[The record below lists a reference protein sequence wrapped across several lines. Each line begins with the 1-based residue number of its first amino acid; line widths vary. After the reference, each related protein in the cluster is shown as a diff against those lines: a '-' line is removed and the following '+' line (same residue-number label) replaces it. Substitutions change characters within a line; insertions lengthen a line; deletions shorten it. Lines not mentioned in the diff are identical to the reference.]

1 MQNRWV
7 QAALIGLAALSGA
20 DTALGEARERIK
32 VEGDA
37 IVYDGGVEVL
47 DESAPAD
54 ADVLRHLLSPEKTI
68 RRIILTGPFAKTG
81 GALDVARVIDDF
93 DLDTEIRD
101 ECTDGCLYMFVA
113 GEKRLLHKGAKLGV
127 RRRIMSAAFV
137 KDHFEAR
144 KARYGWE
151 DEFGQAAMLYDV
163 GQSDMRWALLY
174 LMDHGVSLDFAL
186 RVFATP
192 RDDMWWPE
200 RDELVEGGVI
210 ASH

>member
-1 MQNRWV
+1 MLNRWGM
-7 QAALIGLAALSGA
+7 AALIGLVTLSGA
-20 DTALGEARERIK
+20 DIALGEARERIS
-32 VEGDA
+32 VEGAA
-37 IVYDGGVEVL
+37 IVYDSGVEVL

-54 ADVLRHLLSPEKTI
+54 ADVLRHLLASEKAI
-68 RRIILTGPFAKTG
+68 RRIILTGTFAKTG

-113 GEKRLLHKGAKLGV
+113 GEKRLLQKGAKLGV
-127 RRRIMSAAFV
+127 RRRMVSAEYV
-137 KDHFEAR
+137 KDNFEER

-163 GQSDMRWALLY
+163 GQSDMRRSLLY
-174 LMDHGVSLDFAL
+174 LMDHGVSLEFAL

-192 RDDMWWPE
+192 REDMWWPE
-200 RDELVEGGVI
+200 RAELVEGGVI
-210 ASH
+210 APH